1 LAVLISPRGRRNAK
15 KLLYAAASM
24 VLAGALYRFDAFLI
38 TFDPG
43 PGYSYFPAFP
53 ESMVT
58 VGTVAAEI
66 MAYLYFVKKFPVL
79 PREEHAAA

>member
-1 LAVLISPRGRRNAK
+1 
-15 KLLYAAASM
+15 
-24 VLAGALYRFDAFLI
+24 
-38 TFDPG
+38 
-43 PGYSYFPAFP
+43 
-53 ESMVT
+53 MVT